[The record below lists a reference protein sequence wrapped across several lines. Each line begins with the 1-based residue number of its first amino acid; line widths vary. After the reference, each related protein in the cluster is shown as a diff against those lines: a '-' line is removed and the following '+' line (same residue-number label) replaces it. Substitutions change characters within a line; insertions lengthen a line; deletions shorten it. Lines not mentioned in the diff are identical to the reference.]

1 MANDENLVS
10 LADRTT
16 EEQREIATL
25 GGIASGITRRK
36 KKAMREITAI
46 ALGLRSEL
54 TPDEVEEYTN
64 AGFAVDEIDNQAK
77 IVMQMLKQAAQGD
90 IKAAE
95 FVRDTAGEKP
105 KDSMAMSHEI
115 SGNTEIRLWFPNDNA
130 D

>member
-1 MANDENLVS
+1 MAREDLIPFSERSEDEV
-10 LADRTT
+10 
-16 EEQREIATL
+16 REMNRK

-115 SGNTEIRLWFPNDNA
+115 SGNTEIRLWFPNDNV